1 MRKQFIC
8 GEGNHQLS
16 FYTKKTWMLLPMVA
30 LLIVATLSFSF
41 PAGNVYADGAKIGI
55 QSEMGYQGKI
65 KHDKWNPLKLTLTS
79 DRDISGDV
87 VVQIQNYNG
96 FGYQT
101 SYVQQVDLPKDT
113 PKEVVIGIPGAVLNK
128 DNNQILFYEGSYT
141 KGKQIP
147 FASGKNYVQ
156 ASPYQGALIA
166 VLSDDPDTMN
176 FMNVLNGKGNSVN
189 VFPLKNASVPSDG
202 MLLNGLDVIVINNFA
217 SDTLSEPQRKA
228 ITDWV
233 NGGGTLILAG
243 GAGYAKTA
251 APFADITP
259 VAADGTTTVHSLAE
273 LEKLGG
279 KPLKLDG
286 AFTIS
291 TAKAVEG
298 AQIGIEADGQPL
310 FASKAY
316 GQGSV
321 QYAAYDLAMEP
332 VSSWAG
338 HPDAWASILRNN
350 LPMVGA
356 QNGMYYNSLMDS
368 LNYVLEYFPSLKM
381 PSFTLLLWMLIIYAV
396 VVAPLLYYI
405 LKKADKR
412 EWAWFLIPIIA
423 VIASGSVYVVGSSDK
438 TRELA
443 HTINL
448 IELNGQGD
456 AVKSTASAFFTPR
469 SGNYALEFP
478 ENTYLKTGQSQTRFG
493 GMGENKSFVRVEQAS
508 TTLELRDMSQWSLA
522 KVWVDRQGTEEMGR
536 LGMDL
541 KLDAKG
547 ELNGKVTNDTINDLT
562 EVVLVVGGKAYKLG
576 DIKKGDA
583 AAVPQDPKQIIKF
596 TGGDLSGMLYP
607 YSQNDPKQR
616 ERDILSQYGYS
627 NRMVNRDAY
636 ILGWSKDH
644 LTNYTLKGAEV
655 DSDQLNFW
663 IQPVEMD
670 WGLNGEIN
678 IPYGF
683 LSPEISQVNAPMFG
697 VYPHG
702 VEMGQGSLIAEFPLI
717 SEGNVKY
724 SELSVKG
731 TKFNNNVTMEIWN
744 SKKSAWEPVTDANN
758 VFTITKNPEQYIV
771 GNRIRFMITA
781 KDQTNFMMPELSVK
795 GEATQ

>member
-1 MRKQFIC
+1 M
-8 GEGNHQLS
+8 S

-30 LLIVATLSFSF
+30 LLIVATLSLSI

-113 PKEVVIGIPGAVLNK
+113 PKEVVIGIPGAMLNK

-147 FASGKNYVQ
+147 FATGKNYVQ

-217 SDTLSEPQRKA
+217 SDTLSEPKLKA

-243 GAGYAKTA
+243 GAGYTKTA

-259 VAADGTTTVHSLAE
+259 VVANGTTTVNSLAE

-310 FASKAY
+310 FASKTY

-350 LPMVGA
+350 LPMMGA
-356 QNGMYYNSLMDS
+356 QNGMYYNSLMDN

-423 VIASGSVYVVGSSDK
+423 VIASGSVYVAGSSDK

-478 ENTYLKTGQSQTRFG
+478 ENTYLRTGQSRNTFG
-493 GMGENKSFVRVEQAS
+493 GMGENKNFVRMEQAS

-562 EVVLVVGGKAYKLG
+562 EVALVIGGKAYKLG
-576 DIKKGDA
+576 DIKKGET

-655 DSDQLNFW
+655 ESDQLNFW

-683 LSPEISQVNAPMFG
+683 LSPEISQVNAPMYG

-724 SELSVKG
+724 SELSMRG
-731 TKFNNNVTMEIWN
+731 TKFNNNVMMEIWN
-744 SKKSAWEPVTDANN
+744 SKKSEWEPVTDVNN
-758 VFTITKNPEQYIV
+758 VHTITKNTEQYIV

-795 GEATQ
+795 GEATP

>member
-16 FYTKKTWMLLPMVA
+16 FYTKKTWILLPIVA
-30 LLIVATLSFSF
+30 LLIMATLSLSI
-41 PAGNVYADGAKIGI
+41 PAGKVYADGAKIGI

-65 KHDKWNPLKLTLTS
+65 KNQKWSPVKLTLTS
-79 DRDISGDV
+79 DRDISGDL
-87 VVQIQNYNG
+87 VVQIQDNNG
-96 FGYQT
+96 NRYQT

-113 PKEVVIGIPGAVLNK
+113 PKEVVIGIPGTMLNK
-128 DNNQILFYEGSYT
+128 DNNQILFYEGSYS
-141 KGKQIP
+141 KGKP
-147 FASGKNYVQ
+147 TTFATGKSYLQ
-156 ASPYQGALIA
+156 ASPYQGAIIA

-176 FMNVLNGKGNSVN
+176 FMNVLNGKGNSLN
-189 VFPLKNASVPSDG
+189 VFPLKAASIPTDP
-202 MLLNGLDVIVINNFA
+202 MLLSGLDVIVINNFA

-228 ITDWV
+228 ITGWV
-233 NGGGTLILAG
+233 NGGGTLVLAG

-251 APFADITP
+251 APFADIAP
-259 VAADGTTTVHSLAE
+259 VVANGTASVQSLSE

-286 AFTIS
+286 DFTIS
-291 TAKAVEG
+291 TAKVVEG
-298 AQIGIEADGQPL
+298 AKIGIEADGQPL
-310 FASKAY
+310 FASHAY

-338 HPDAWASILRNN
+338 HPDAWASVLRSN
-350 LPMVGA
+350 LPMTGS
-356 QNGMYYNSLMDS
+356 QNGMIYNSLMDN

-396 VVAPLLYYI
+396 VVAPILYFI

-423 VIASGSVYVVGSSDK
+423 VIASVSVYVAGSSDK

-478 ENTYLKTGQSQTRFG
+478 ANTYLKTGGARNTFG
-493 GMGENKSFVRVEQAS
+493 GMGESKSFVRVEQES

-522 KVWVDRQGTEEMGR
+522 KVWADRQGTEEMGR
-536 LGMDL
+536 LAMDL

-547 ELNGKVTNDTINDLT
+547 VLNGKVTNETINDLT
-562 EVVLVVGGKAYKLG
+562 EVVLVVGGNAYKLG
-576 DIKKGDA
+576 DIKKGE
-583 AAVPQDPKQIIKF
+583 AVAIPQDPQQIIKF
-596 TGGDLSGMLYP
+596 VSGDLSGMLFP
-607 YSQNDPKQR
+607 YSPNDPKQR
-616 ERDILSQYGYS
+616 ERDILSNYGYS
-627 NRMVNRDAY
+627 MGMVNKDAY

-663 IQPVEMD
+663 IQPVTME
-670 WGLNGEIN
+670 WGLSGMIN

-683 LSPEISQVNAPMFG
+683 LSPEVSQVNTPMFG
-697 VYPHG
+697 TFPHG
-702 VEMGQGSLIAEFPLI
+702 VEMGQGTVIAEFPLI
-717 SEGNVKY
+717 SEGNIQY
-724 SELSVKG
+724 SELSIKG
-731 TKFNNNVTMEIWN
+731 TKLNNNVTMEIWN
-744 SKKSAWEPVTDANN
+744 AKKNEWEPVSDTNN
-758 VFTITKNPEQYIV
+758 VHTITGNPEDYIV
-771 GNRIRFMITA
+771 ANRIRFMLTA

-795 GEATQ
+795 GEAIQ

>member
-1 MRKQFIC
+1 
-8 GEGNHQLS
+8 
-16 FYTKKTWMLLPMVA
+16 MVA
-30 LLIVATLSFSF
+30 LLIVATLSLSI

-113 PKEVVIGIPGAVLNK
+113 PKEVVIGIPGAMLNK

-147 FASGKNYVQ
+147 FATGKNYVQ

-176 FMNVLNGKGNSVN
+176 FMNVLNGKGNSVS

-243 GAGYAKTA
+243 GAGYTKTA

-259 VAADGTTTVHSLAE
+259 VVANGTTTVNSLAE

-350 LPMVGA
+350 LPMMGA
-356 QNGMYYNSLMDS
+356 QNGMYYNSLMDN

-478 ENTYLKTGQSQTRFG
+478 ENTYLRTAQSRNTFG
-493 GMGENKSFVRVEQAS
+493 GMGENKNFVRVEQAS

-562 EVVLVVGGKAYKLG
+562 EVALVIGGKAYKLG
-576 DIKKGDA
+576 DIKKGEA

-636 ILGWSKDH
+636 ILGWSKDY

-697 VYPHG
+697 VSPHG

-724 SELSVKG
+724 SELSLKG

-744 SKKSAWEPVTDANN
+744 SKKSEWEPVTDVNN
-758 VFTITKNPEQYIV
+758 VHTITKNPEQYIV

-795 GEATQ
+795 GEATP

>member
-1 MRKQFIC
+1 M
-8 GEGNHQLS
+8 S

-30 LLIVATLSFSF
+30 LLIMATLSLSI

-113 PKEVVIGIPGAVLNK
+113 PKEVVIGIPGAMLNK

-147 FASGKNYVQ
+147 FATGKNYVQ

-243 GAGYAKTA
+243 GAGYTKTA

-259 VAADGTTTVHSLAE
+259 VVANGTTTVNSLAE

-310 FASKAY
+310 FASKTY

-350 LPMVGA
+350 LPMMGA
-356 QNGMYYNSLMDS
+356 QNGMYYNSLMDN

-423 VIASGSVYVVGSSDK
+423 VIASGSVYVAGSSDK

-478 ENTYLKTGQSQTRFG
+478 ENTYLRTGQSRNTFG
-493 GMGENKSFVRVEQAS
+493 GMGENKNFVRMEQAS

-562 EVVLVVGGKAYKLG
+562 EVALVIGGKAYKLG
-576 DIKKGDA
+576 DIKKGEA
-583 AAVPQDPKQIIKF
+583 VAVPQDPKQIIKF

-655 DSDQLNFW
+655 ESDQLNFW

-683 LSPEISQVNAPMFG
+683 LSPEISQVNAPMYG

-724 SELSVKG
+724 SELSMRG
-731 TKFNNNVTMEIWN
+731 TKFNNNVMMEIWN
-744 SKKSAWEPVTDANN
+744 SKKSEWEPVTDVNN
-758 VFTITKNPEQYIV
+758 VHTITKNPEQYIV

-795 GEATQ
+795 GEATP

>member
-1 MRKQFIC
+1 
-8 GEGNHQLS
+8 
-16 FYTKKTWMLLPMVA
+16 MLLPVVA
-30 LLIVATLSFSF
+30 LLIVATLSLSI

-113 PKEVVIGIPGAVLNK
+113 PKEVVIGIPGAMLNK

-147 FASGKNYVQ
+147 FATGKNYVQ

-176 FMNVLNGKGNSVN
+176 FMNVLNGKGNSVS

-217 SDTLSEPQRKA
+217 SDTLSEPQRQA

-243 GAGYAKTA
+243 GAGYSKTA

-259 VAADGTTTVHSLAE
+259 VVTNGTITVNSLAE

-338 HPDAWASILRNN
+338 HPDAWASILPNN
-350 LPMVGA
+350 LPMMGA
-356 QNGMYYNSLMDS
+356 QNGMYYNSLMDN

-478 ENTYLKTGQSQTRFG
+478 ENTYLRTAQSRNTFG
-493 GMGENKSFVRVEQAS
+493 GMGENKNFVRVEQAS

-562 EVVLVVGGKAYKLG
+562 EVALVIGGKAYKLG
-576 DIKKGDA
+576 DIKKGEA

-670 WGLNGEIN
+670 WGLNGEIS

-724 SELSVKG
+724 SELSIKG

-744 SKKSAWEPVTDANN
+744 SKKSEWEPVTDANN
-758 VFTITKNPEQYIV
+758 VFTISKNPEQYIV